1 MDIKSLICFKLLL
14 SVDVL
19 EVPAVPVLFFVV
31 LPLFSEVLFF
41 VELPVFP
48 VLFFFVEVVP
58 VELFA
63 ELLDF
68 LLFNEFVVEEFVPV
82 DEELVV
88 VDDFFSSAS
97 LSFFASVPMLMVI
110 SDSAEPTT
118 SFLVS
123 VQYFS
128 EVTVSL
134 CVPYFNSTGCETSA
148 AFPSMDNCVPSG

>member
-1 MDIKSLICFKLLL
+1 MDIKSLICFNLLL

-41 VELPVFP
+41 VELPVLP

-82 DEELVV
+82 D
-88 VDDFFSSAS
+88 
-97 LSFFASVPMLMVI
+97 
-110 SDSAEPTT
+110 
-118 SFLVS
+118 
-123 VQYFS
+123 
-128 EVTVSL
+128 
-134 CVPYFNSTGCETSA
+134 
-148 AFPSMDNCVPSG
+148 

>member
-41 VELPVFP
+41 VELPVLP
-48 VLFFFVEVVP
+48 VLFFFV
-58 VELFA
+58 
-63 ELLDF
+63 
-68 LLFNEFVVEEFVPV
+68 EFVPV

-88 VDDFFSSAS
+88 VDDFFFSAS

-123 VQYFS
+123 VPYFS

-148 AFPSMDNCVPSG
+148 AFQSMDNCVPSG